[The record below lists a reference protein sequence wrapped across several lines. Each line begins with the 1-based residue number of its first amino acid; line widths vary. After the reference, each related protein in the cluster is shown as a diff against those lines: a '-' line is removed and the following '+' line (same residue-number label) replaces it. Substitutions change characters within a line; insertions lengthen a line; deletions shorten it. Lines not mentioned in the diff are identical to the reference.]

1 VGIPLR
7 ASPRFAQAGAAAM
20 NWFRENRFLGTFL
33 VLFVLCALGA
43 VWFLFSAKSDWDEA
57 ANRFNNTAAELG
69 RLERLAPYP
78 NGENLRKMKAHAEN
92 YSSALAKLKDELK
105 MRVAPVAPMAPNE
118 FQSHLRIAMTG
129 IADKARANKVKLPE
143 KFYLGFDE
151 FAAALP
157 NEAAAP
163 LLGQELVQIEWLLNT
178 LLDAHVE
185 ALSAF
190 RRTPLPE
197 EHGAARALPAP
208 TPAAGAKTAGTLP
221 GGAKLLERNVVEATF
236 VSTPSVARK
245 VINQI
250 AGANQQFCI
259 IRLLHVRNEKEKGP
273 PREVAGETSASV
285 PAAPSPVPAGSPGA
299 KPPPGSAL
307 NFIVGNERIETTA
320 KIEIVRFTF

>member
-1 VGIPLR
+1 
-7 ASPRFAQAGAAAM
+7 M

-33 VLFVLCALGA
+33 VLFAVGTLGA
-43 VWFLFSAKSDWDEA
+43 LWFLFSAKRDWDEA
-57 ANRFNNTAAELG
+57 SSRFNNTAAELN

-92 YSSALAKLKDELK
+92 YASALAKLKDELK
-105 MRVAPVAPMAPNE
+105 MRVAPAAPMAPNE
-118 FQSHLRIAMTG
+118 FQSHLRVAVSAIAE
-129 IADKARANKVKLPE
+129 KARASKVKLPD

-151 FAAALP
+151 FAAGLP

-163 LLGQELVQIEWLLNT
+163 LLGQELVQIEWLLHS
-178 LLDAHVE
+178 LLDAQVE
-185 ALSAF
+185 GVTAF
-190 RRTPLPE
+190 RRIPLPE
-197 EHGAARALPAP
+197 EHGNAPAAP
-208 TPAAGAKTAGTLP
+208 TATPAGAKPAEALP

-236 VSTPSVARK
+236 VSTPGAARK

-250 AGANQQFCI
+250 AGANQPFCI

-273 PREVAGETSASV
+273 PREVAGETSAV
-285 PAAPSPVPAGSPGA
+285 IPASTPARSPGA
-299 KPPPGSAL
+299 KPTPGAAL